1 MSKRL
6 IFPAFAILTAITTTS
21 CGDDPELV
29 RKRDEQRAE
38 IRRLEGELS
47 LLQEQLK
54 DTPKDRSSELKE
66 LRTQVAAE
74 RDQIADLEKEVAD
87 LESEKRKLDREFEDY
102 KQKYRV
108 R

>member
-1 MSKRL
+1 MSFRL
-6 IFPAFAILTAITTTS
+6 VLPAIAILISVFATS

-29 RKRDEQRAE
+29 RKRDTQRAE

-54 DTPKDRSSELKE
+54 DAPKDRSTELKE
-66 LRTQVAAE
+66 LQVRVSSE
-74 RDQIADLEKEVAD
+74 KEQISELEKEVAD
-87 LESEKRKLDREFEDY
+87 LESKKRELEREFADY
-102 KQKYRV
+102 KQKYRL

>member
-6 IFPAFAILTAITTTS
+6 ILPAFAILTAITTSS
-21 CGDDPELV
+21 CGDDPGLV

-54 DTPKDRSSELKE
+54 DAPKDRSSELKE
-66 LRTQVAAE
+66 LQGKVAAE